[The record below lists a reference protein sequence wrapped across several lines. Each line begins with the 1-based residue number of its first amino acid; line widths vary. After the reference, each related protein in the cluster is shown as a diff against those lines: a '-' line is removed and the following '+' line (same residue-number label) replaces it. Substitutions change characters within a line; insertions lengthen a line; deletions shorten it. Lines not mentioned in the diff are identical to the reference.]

1 LLIFSL
7 AKIQSVVQCIKNVLD
22 KLASPSSLNP
32 NPSKSTFYCPGIA
45 EGLKGQIKECLQ
57 MREEFL
63 PVRHLS
69 VPFISKKLLVED
81 CEVLLQKTSG
91 ERVFLVV

>member
-1 LLIFSL
+1 MLIFSL
-7 AKIQSVVQCIKNVLD
+7 AKIQSVQCIKNVLE
-22 KLASPSSLNP
+22 KFASLSGLNP

-63 PVRHLS
+63 PVRYLS
-69 VPFISKKLLVED
+69 MPFISKKLPVGD
-81 CEVLLQKTSG
+81 REVLLQKISG
-91 ERVFLVV
+91 ERGFLVV